1 MYCSFAI
8 NADCCFFLSQTQ
20 KELSAFELHFKN
32 LCWAL
37 DIFFFCIKLVK
48 LKKWRQIR
56 SGNRIVRFY
65 FLFTI
70 ISKPATGNYMTLQA
84 RVGYSCN
91 YLCHSSCFSFH
102 SALCGVVTQNNDLF
116 MPFLWDTEQYYYF
129 GRGKIFLNELVL
141 DSVVVIDMLMWNL
154 SIAITQQKIT
164 EFCCF

>member
-1 MYCSFAI
+1 MLSSRHV
-8 NADCCFFLSQTQ
+8 FFS
-20 KELSAFELHFKN
+20 
-32 LCWAL
+32 
-37 DIFFFCIKLVK
+37 CIKLVK

-65 FLFTI
+65 FLLTI
-70 ISKPATGNYMTLQA
+70 ISKPVTGNYMTLQA
-84 RVGYSCN
+84 RVVYSCN

-116 MPFLWDTEQYYYF
+116 MQFLWDTEQYYYF

-141 DSVVVIDMLMWNL
+141 DSVVVIGMLIWNL